1 MEKQIGTIVHYFG
14 HVSVAAI
21 NLTDEL
27 KVGDKIHITGHSED
41 FTQVISSIQIEHSN
55 VQSAK
60 PGDDVG
66 IQIQQKVHPGDN
78 IYKVTE

>member
-1 MEKQIGTIVHYFG
+1 MEKEIGSVSHYFG

-41 FTQVISSIQIEHSN
+41 FMQVVSSLQIEHSK
-55 VQSAK
+55 VAVAK
-60 PGDDVG
+60 PGDDIGV
-66 IQIQQKVHPGDN
+66 QVQQKVHPGDKV
-78 IYKVTE
+78 YKVTE

>member
-1 MEKQIGTIVHYFG
+1 MEKQIGSVAHYFG

-41 FTQVISSIQIEHSN
+41 FTQVVSSMQVEHSK
-55 VQSAK
+55 VDVAK
-60 PGDDVG
+60 PGDDIGV
-66 IQIQQKVHPGDN
+66 QIQQKVHPGDKV
-78 IYKVTE
+78 YKVTE

>member
-1 MEKQIGTIVHYFG
+1 MEKEIGSVSHYFG

-41 FTQVISSIQIEHSN
+41 FTQVISSMQIEHSK
-55 VQSAK
+55 VETAK
-60 PGDDVG
+60 PGDDIGV
-66 IQIQQKVHPGDN
+66 QVQQKVHPGDKV
-78 IYKVTE
+78 YKVTE

>member
-1 MEKQIGTIVHYFG
+1 MEKQIGSVSHYFG

-41 FTQVISSIQIEHSN
+41 FTQVVSSIQIEHSN

-60 PGDDVG
+60 QGDDAGVEV
-66 IQIQQKVHPGDN
+66 QQKVHPGDKV
-78 IYKVTE
+78 YKVTE